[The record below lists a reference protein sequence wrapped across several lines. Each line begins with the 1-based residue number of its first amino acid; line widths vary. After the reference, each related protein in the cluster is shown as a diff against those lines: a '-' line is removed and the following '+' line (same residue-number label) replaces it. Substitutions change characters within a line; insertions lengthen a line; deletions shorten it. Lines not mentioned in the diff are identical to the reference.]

1 MMRMRG
7 SRVLTTFALGWLLG
21 ACATSSDAVAQAP
34 EATPPAAALD
44 GPALY
49 RRHCLACH
57 QADGGGVPNMQP
69 PILGSAWVKGAPQPL
84 ALFVMTG
91 GFNSASRKESD
102 VGNVMPAF
110 PQLSNEELAALL
122 TYVRQKFGDGT
133 GPVTAADVRDAR
145 KSVP

>member
-1 MMRMRG
+1 MSLVRAG
-7 SRVLTTFALGWLLG
+7 CSLAFAWLLAG
-21 ACATSSDAVAQAP
+21 CATSSEALAQTP
-34 EATPPAAALD
+34 EAAPPPVALD
-44 GPALY
+44 GQALY

-69 PILGSAWVKGAPQPL
+69 PILDSAWVKGAPQPL

-91 GFNSASRKESD
+91 GFNSASRKDSD